1 MGLRRTKGGGT
12 YKIQNQAALLQRR
25 EGRRCEEDG
34 GPFFERCELY
44 ICGAGIRQGRV
55 LANGVVVPEM
65 DTHLTG
71 LREQGKGCAYSRR
84 VVKETLAPT

>member
-34 GPFFERCELY
+34 GHSSSDASFIYVELGY
-44 ICGAGIRQGRV
+44 GREGFWQMA
-55 LANGVVVPEM
+55 L
-65 DTHLTG
+65 L
-71 LREQGKGCAYSRR
+71 CRR
-84 VVKETLAPT
+84 WTRT